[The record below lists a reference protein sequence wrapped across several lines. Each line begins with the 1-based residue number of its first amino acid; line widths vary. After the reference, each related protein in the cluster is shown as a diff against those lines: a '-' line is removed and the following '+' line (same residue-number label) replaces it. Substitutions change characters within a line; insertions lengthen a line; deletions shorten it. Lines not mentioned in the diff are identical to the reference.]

1 MMRHRGE
8 GIVLRGLRLLM
19 GVLLVA
25 ASTPAAVRAQ
35 SLPSLETV
43 LNEIEKRYTA
53 AQFSADFLQESTIR
67 AMEITD
73 FASGRVYVRYPGM
86 MRWEYE
92 APEAQTII
100 TDGEKLWIYRP
111 QDNQVLTGSAPALFR
126 DGQGASFLSDIR
138 LVRRKFAI
146 TLHPPE
152 GENLYE
158 LRLVPR
164 EGAANISE
172 VRLLVTPRT
181 YTIARIVTLNEY
193 GDDTRIDILNTR
205 FNVDLGPALFSFEIP
220 PGADVQRMDD

>member
-1 MMRHRGE
+1 MGDMSRLSYRVLMVVLAVLCSLPAVSGAAAAQTMPSLDT
-8 GIVLRGLRLLM
+8 VLR
-19 GVLLVA
+19 
-25 ASTPAAVRAQ
+25 
-35 SLPSLETV
+35 
-43 LNEIEKRYTA
+43 EIEKRYTA
-53 AQFSADFLQESTIR
+53 AQFSAEFLQESTIK

-92 APEAQTII
+92 KPEPQAII
-100 TDGEKLWIYRP
+100 TDGQKLWIYRP
-111 QDNQVLTGSAPALFR
+111 LDNQVLTGSAPAFFR

-158 LRLVPR
+158 LRMVPR
-164 EGAANISE
+164 EGALNISQI
-172 VRLLVTPRT
+172 RLLVTPRT

-205 FNVDLGPALFSFEIP
+205 FNADLAPSLFTFEIP
-220 PGADVQRMDD
+220 PGADVQRIDE